1 MIYIVMFI
9 AGMLF
14 NSIIMPVI
22 DLLVQ
27 SIQSKCEVGVSKNN
41 LEISRNNVA
50 IEKLSQ
56 SCECDSVQAIGFS
69 VDSEDYYDDDD
80 EEEIEERGRKRK

>member
-1 MIYIVMFI
+1 MIYIVIFI

-14 NSIIMPVI
+14 SSIIMPII

-41 LEISRNNVA
+41 LKISRNNVA

-69 VDSEDYYDDDD
+69 VDSEDYYEDDD

>member
-14 NSIIMPVI
+14 SSIIMPVI

>member
-14 NSIIMPVI
+14 SSIIMPVI

-80 EEEIEERGRKRK
+80 EEEIEEHGRKRK